1 METPTE
7 NQKHEVTMSLLS
19 SFCGRN
25 ETGIKAAAQLK
36 TILIIRESHKNRCS
50 ENLSDYIISDEFH
63 QTIGLIE
70 SLKVQLIKTIT
81 NL

>member
-7 NQKHEVTMSLLS
+7 NQKYEVTMSLLS

-25 ETGIKAAAQLK
+25 ETGMEAADQLK
-36 TILIIRESHKNRCS
+36 TILIIRESHKNKCS
-50 ENLSDYIISDEFH
+50 ENDYITSDEFH

-70 SLKVQLIKTIT
+70 SLKVKLIKTIT